1 MSEYFNFLT
10 TFPLFLFSVILLNN
24 SSHVIGTIPL
34 EKTIV
39 CSKWLHF
46 VYEDQNNDENWKE
59 NHTNKQTDKETDKQT
74 HRILIG

>member
-46 VYEDQNNDENWKE
+46 VYEDQNNDEN
-59 NHTNKQTDKETDKQT
+59 
-74 HRILIG
+74 